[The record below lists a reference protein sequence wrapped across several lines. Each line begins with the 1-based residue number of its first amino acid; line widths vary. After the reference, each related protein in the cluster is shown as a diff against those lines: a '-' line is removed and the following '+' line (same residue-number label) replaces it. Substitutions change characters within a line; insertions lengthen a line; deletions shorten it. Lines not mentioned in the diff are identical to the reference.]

1 MTIPDRT
8 KEAAMISY
16 QWFLSPNQP
25 FNKEELYKL
34 QYCLYA
40 AGIYLDLSWKDGSPV
55 MTISVP
61 EQAFEERAGTT
72 MQDGPLPDDID
83 SCNGTPEDSVES
95 APSHKRGRPSANP
108 KSDLTFGHVQHMR
121 FMGISVEKIAK
132 EIGVSKRTFYRRWM
146 QAENKG
152 LAPDTPFSQWTIS

>member
-1 MTIPDRT
+1 
-8 KEAAMISY
+8 
-16 QWFLSPNQP
+16 
-25 FNKEELYKL
+25 
-34 QYCLYA
+34 
-40 AGIYLDLSWKDGSPV
+40 

-121 FMGISVEKIAK
+121 FLGISVEEIAK
-132 EIGVSKRTFYRRWM
+132 EFGVSKRTFYRRCL
-146 QAENKG
+146 QAQELD
-152 LAPDTPFSQWTIS
+152 LAPETPFSKWTRP